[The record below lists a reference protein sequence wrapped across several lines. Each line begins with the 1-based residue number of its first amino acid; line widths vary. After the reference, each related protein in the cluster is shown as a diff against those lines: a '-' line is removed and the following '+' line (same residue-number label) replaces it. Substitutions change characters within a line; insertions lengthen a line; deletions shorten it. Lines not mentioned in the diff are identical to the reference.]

1 MRVHGLGALWLLVAW
16 STTWAGDRLDIA
28 RFESGD
34 LSGWEEQVFN
44 GKTLYR
50 YDAAQRALRADS
62 HASASGLV
70 KKIRVDLQRTP
81 YLNWRWRVPASLPP
95 LDERSKA
102 GDDYVARIYVVAS
115 GGVLFWKTRALN
127 YVWSSSQPVGS
138 LWPNAYTGQVR
149 MLAVRSGAADTGQ
162 WVQEKRNVL
171 KDLQYAFGADIR
183 YIDAV
188 AIMSDS
194 DNSGLSARAFYGDIF
209 FSSH

>member
-1 MRVHGLGALWLLVAW
+1 MNRCGLALLLLVLGG
-16 STTWAGDRLDIA
+16 TAGAVDRVDIA

-34 LSGWEEQVFN
+34 LSGWEEQVFH

-50 YDAAQRALRADS
+50 YDAEQRALRADS

-70 KKIRVDLQRTP
+70 KKIRVDLQQTP

-102 GDDYVARIYVVAS
+102 GDDYVARIYVVVS
-115 GGVLFWKTRALN
+115 GGLLFWKTRALN

-138 LWPNAYTGQVR
+138 LWPNAYTRQVQ
-149 MLAVRSGAADTGQ
+149 MLAVRSGDAHTGRWLQ
-162 WVQEKRNVL
+162 QKRNVR
-171 KDLQYAFGADIR
+171 KDLQRAFGTDIR

-194 DNSGLSARAFYGDIF
+194 DNSGLSSRAFYGDIF